1 MERYDN
7 ATFIRDNNR
16 QVSAYFRDGFDLNN
30 NDVVYVSG
38 LSTSISNLY
47 GNHNIG
53 IGTENVSL
61 AATMSSYTA
70 ILGGITED
78 IFVSSIPQ
86 VSIGNSLTIHSS
98 NGGQEIVRILNNYG
112 NGIIKVQRFAS
123 AGVAHTFSSKVNVR
137 QERIAIAAR
146 TPEFKS
152 ERNSLVYFNAKE
164 SVGLGTTSGGA
175 ISKTRTVGG
184 IQNTVSIPYQSIYI
198 PNHPFKTGERLTFTM
213 SPKSKV

>member
-1 MERYDN
+1 MD
-7 ATFIRDNNR
+7 FP
-16 QVSAYFRDGFDLNN
+16 
-30 NDVVYVSG
+30 
-38 LSTSISNLY
+38 TSISNLY

-61 AATMSSYTA
+61 AATMSSYTTN
-70 ILGGITED
+70 GGITED

-86 VSIGNSLTIHSS
+86 VSIGSTLTIHSS

-123 AGVAHTFSSKVNVR
+123 TGVAHTFSSKVNVR

-164 SVGLGTTSGGA
+164 CCWSWNNFWWCNL
-175 ISKTRTVGG
+175 
-184 IQNTVSIPYQSIYI
+184 
-198 PNHPFKTGERLTFTM
+198 
-213 SPKSKV
+213 